1 MYNISKTHIWPI
13 CAFYALDHKVGA
25 TRDKRPTLGQWGLIM
40 GFLLELLAKRITVFI
55 PYYNAVHHNSFKEYL
70 QNSYYVP
77 GLTYHKWKV
86 SLKEKWDKHE
96 RLMTLLEHQKLA
108 ASEGHL

>member
-1 MYNISKTHIWPI
+1 MELNYGSFARIAGQKNHP
-13 CAFYALDHKVGA
+13 FY
-25 TRDKRPTLGQWGLIM
+25 T
-40 GFLLELLAKRITVFI
+40 
-55 PYYNAVHHNSFKEYL
+55 YCNAVHHNSFKEYL

-86 SLKEKWDKHE
+86 SLREKWDKHE
-96 RLMTLLEHQKLA
+96 RPMTLLEHQTLA